1 MIDKKTSKQ
10 IVDNITATLFVGA
23 SAVAAYAGYEVFEQ
37 SDFTYLQA
45 QGGLFGFLQALLTLI
60 NLLYWFKKGAKYIV
74 RKDNEL
80 ADNGQDWIFKAFCEQ
95 WALSIIRWAPYY
107 FFMGFDRK
115 RFEVGIHRVLLQH
128 RLLGYAHNGQRGVSR
143 TVRGG
148 PGPRLRR
155 SLKRTVDACGRRR
168 VAGDGDDGEPPIRPS
183 HRVRGTDRSQHRDS
197 TFITLP

>member
-95 WALSIIRWAPYY
+95 WALSIIGLLIIFLWGLTGKGLKWAYIECCCSTVCWVMLI
-107 FFMGFDRK
+107 MGK
-115 RFEVGIHRVLLQH
+115 
-128 RLLGYAHNGQRGVSR
+128 
-143 TVRGG
+143 GG
-148 PGPRLRR
+148 CL
-155 SLKRTVDACGRRR
+155 
-168 VAGDGDDGEPPIRPS
+168 EPFVEDP
-183 HRVRGTDRSQHRDS
+183 DRDS
-197 TFITLP
+197 DAA